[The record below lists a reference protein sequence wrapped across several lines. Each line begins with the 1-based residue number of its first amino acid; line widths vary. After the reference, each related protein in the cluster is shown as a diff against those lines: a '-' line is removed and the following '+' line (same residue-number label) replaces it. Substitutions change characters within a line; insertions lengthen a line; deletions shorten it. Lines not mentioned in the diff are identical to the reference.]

1 MNPGL
6 LLVLSAPSGAGKT
19 TLSHR
24 LVETMPEADFSIS
37 ATTRPP
43 RGQERDGKDYLF
55 LSPEKFQAR
64 IDEGQFV
71 EWAEVYGHRYGTLQ
85 KTLDDALEE
94 GRICIFDIDVQ
105 GGSTIKSKYPGAVTV
120 FILPPSMQVL
130 EERLRNRGTDA
141 APAIAK
147 RLAEANAEIERGTGS
162 YDYLIVNDDLNK
174 AFGDL
179 LAVIRAERLRRNR
192 VDVSRFEAVSG
203 RS

>member
-6 LLVLSAPSGAGKT
+6 LLALSAPSGAGKT

-24 LVETMPEADFSIS
+24 LVETMPEATFSIS
-37 ATTRPP
+37 ATTRPS
-43 RGQERDGKDYLF
+43 RGQEKDGKDYFF
-55 LSPEKFQAR
+55 LSPEQFQAK
-64 IDEGQFV
+64 IDDGQFV

-85 KTLDDALEE
+85 KTLDVSLEE
-94 GRICIFDIDVQ
+94 GRIAIFDIDVQ

-120 FILPPSMQVL
+120 FILPPSLQIL
-130 EERLRNRGTDA
+130 ELRLRNRGTDSSEV
-141 APAIAK
+141 IAK
-147 RLAEANAEIERGTGS
+147 RLTEASAEIERGTGS

-192 VDVSRFEAVSG
+192 VDVSRFG
-203 RS
+203 F

>member
-24 LVETMPEADFSIS
+24 LVETMPEATFSIS

-43 RGQERDGKDYLF
+43 RGQERDGKDYFF
-55 LSPEKFQAR
+55 LSPEQFQAR

-85 KTLDDALEE
+85 GTLDLALEE

-120 FILPPSMQVL
+120 FILPPSLQVL

-147 RLAEANAEIERGTGS
+147 RLAEASAEIERGTGG

-192 VDVSRFEAVSG
+192 VDVSRFG
-203 RS
+203 F